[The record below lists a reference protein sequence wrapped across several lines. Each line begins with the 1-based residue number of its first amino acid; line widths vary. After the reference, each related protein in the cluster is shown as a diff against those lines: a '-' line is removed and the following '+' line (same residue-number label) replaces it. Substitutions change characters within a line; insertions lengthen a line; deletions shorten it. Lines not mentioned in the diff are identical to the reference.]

1 MVWEEKYWRKY
12 INMASNI
19 GKKVIPLKEGIKV
32 SVENGKVMVSGPKGS
47 LAMQLPPGIDIV
59 IEKDMITIK
68 KQNESQ
74 ELEKY
79 YGLARALV
87 FNLVTGVEVGFDK
100 KLELSG
106 VGYRAR
112 VEGRDLVL
120 NVGFANPIKI
130 VAPESITFKVEENI
144 ISVSGIDKEL
154 IGGIASKIRKVRPP
168 DPYKGKGIAYF
179 GEKLRKKVGKAA
191 QKAGVK

>member
-1 MVWEEKYWRKY
+1 
-12 INMASNI
+12 MASNI
-19 GKKVIPLKEGIKV
+19 GKKVIPIKEGVKV

-47 LAMQLPPGIDIV
+47 LTMQLPKGIDIL
-59 IEKDMITIK
+59 IEKDMVTIK
-68 KQNESQ
+68 KQYESSD
-74 ELEKY
+74 LEKY

-87 FNLVTGVEVGFDK
+87 FNMVTGVEVGFEK
-100 KLELSG
+100 KMELSG

-112 VEGRDLVL
+112 VDGRDLVL
-120 NVGFANPIKI
+120 NVGFANPVKI

-154 IGGIASKIRKVRPP
+154 IGDISSKIRKVRPP
-168 DPYKGKGIAYF
+168 DPYKGKGVRYL